1 MVSEIHIQ
9 FMDATVFIHAVQ
21 KVTILPKML
30 IERLTSIADQIKPE
44 GREAIVKELEG
55 AEQRE
60 AEIVQHGL
68 AEVSSIERN
77 VNREVRVTQE
87 STERKEEE
95 SSLQNF
101 GPFPIQGS

>member
-1 MVSEIHIQ
+1 MDSAAFIQ
-9 FMDATVFIHAVQ
+9 AVQ

-77 VNREVRVTQE
+77 VSREVRVTQE
-87 STERKEEE
+87 VKERKDE
-95 SSLQNF
+95 SSSLPDF
-101 GPFPIQGS
+101 GSFPIQGS